1 MLSISFYCNITL
13 SHHHTIASSCH
24 HSIIILSCHH
34 IYITISSRYRT
45 ETYSLSRHHLI
56 PHHITHYCTI
66 MLSTQSQWCDNAI
79 IFMVLSRRY
88 RNNIILSISGGI
100 LLTFIHIKQYNS
112 QQILYNHVE
121 FYWNKILPSEYN
133 TVWQCHNSKQSAD
146 WIVSIMAN
154 I

>member
-1 MLSISFYCNITL
+1 MLSISFYRIITL
-13 SHHHTIASSCH
+13 SLHRVITVSSYCRA
-24 HSIIILSCHH
+24 
-34 IYITISSRYRT
+34 ITSLSSRYRT

-79 IFMVLSRRY
+79 VNFMVLSRLH

-112 QQILYNHVE
+112 QQIPYNHVE

>member
-1 MLSISFYCNITL
+1 MTLGQSLSHHRIIAIAPSCYQYHSIATSHYRIITL
-13 SHHHTIASSCH
+13 SLHRVVTVSSYCRA
-24 HSIIILSCHH
+24 
-34 IYITISSRYRT
+34 ITSLSSRYRT

-66 MLSTQSQWCDNAI
+66 MLSTQSQWCDNVI
-79 IFMVLSRRY
+79 VNFMVLSRLH

-121 FYWNKILPSEYN
+121 FY
-133 TVWQCHNSKQSAD
+133 
-146 WIVSIMAN
+146 
-154 I
+154 